1 MKNNV
6 IDKVKKN
13 KNVGTKKKLL
23 NSSYNYLKNKNK
35 NISISNNGSISAKNT
50 LYINNFKKI
59 DYSEYFKMN
68 IQKSESNAK
77 SKNIYLNNFNKYT
90 IQPNNYFTN
99 KSSPKK
105 ITSYITKNLLNSKF
119 TLDLN
124 SKKNTE
130 NTLYNP
136 TELNNLFSNKNI
148 YNTYNNNKYN
158 LYTETTNSII
168 NDDEIDD
175 YNIKKVYKNTGAII
189 NNNINNNMNKIKKE
203 EELSKLKDT
212 LKKIKNKNQ
221 EIQTEL
227 NLLKNIN
234 TKLKNN
240 QNINKKNRL
249 IYLDIKELLNKNKV
263 NVNKNNSQMD
273 ISELLQFYKFK
284 FESSSSLRE
293 NIEYFRKVYL
303 DEKLKNS
310 LIEKGHQLFL
320 ENITIEDINNNN
332 IDDNEDS
339 ISEINSDDFWKYL
352 IKIMGD
358 IEKMKKFNGEMEN
371 NINNKNG
378 EENIYKVH
386 FEKWAKILGV
396 NNKEDLK
403 NKIIDLINDQNYN
416 DIEEVRL
423 YKILMNK

>member
-1 MKNNV
+1 MKNNE
-6 IDKVKKN
+6 IDKAKKI
-13 KNVGTKKKLL
+13 KNVRMKKKLL
-23 NSSYNYLKNKNK
+23 NSSYNYFKNS

-50 LYINNFKKI
+50 LYINKLKKI

-77 SKNIYLNNFNKYT
+77 NKNIYLNNFKNYT

-105 ITSYITKNLLNSKF
+105 ITSYITKNLLKGKF
-119 TLDLN
+119 PLDLN
-124 SKKNTE
+124 SIKNTE

-148 YNTYNNNKYN
+148 YNTVSNNKNN
-158 LYTETTNSII
+158 LYTESTNINII
-168 NDDEIDD
+168 DDEIDD

-203 EELSKLKDT
+203 EELSKLKDI
-212 LKKIKNKNQ
+212 LKKIKNKNKA
-221 EIQTEL
+221 IQTEL
-227 NLLKNIN
+227 NLLRNIN
-234 TKLKNN
+234 TKLENN

-249 IYLDIKELLNKNKV
+249 IYLDIKELLNKNKAKI
-263 NVNKNNSQMD
+263 NKNNSQMD

-293 NIEYFRKVYL
+293 NIEYLRKVYL

-310 LIEKGHQLFL
+310 LIEKGHKLFL
-320 ENITIEDINNNN
+320 ENILIEDINNNS
-332 IDDNEDS
+332 ISDNENSVSD
-339 ISEINSDDFWKYL
+339 INMDDFWKYL

-358 IEKMKKFNGEMEN
+358 IEKIKKFNGEMEN
-371 NINNKNG
+371 KINNKKG
-378 EENIYKVH
+378 EKNIYKVH

-403 NKIIDLINDQNYN
+403 NKIVDLINDQNYN
-416 DIEEVRL
+416 DIEEVKL
-423 YKILMNK
+423 YKILMNKKP